1 MVFVDGA
8 ESLTLQAA
16 NAFLKV
22 LEEPLPQ
29 VSFVLC
35 THELSTLLPTI
46 RSRCQLLLFDL
57 PSFSQLKHLF
67 SQSPELKSEDMV
79 SCMNSRRLMALYL
92 EGRSPAL
99 LDMFITLD
107 DFLKK
112 SLFERLLY
120 IQRLSEDKS
129 SVISLITFWIQA
141 YLENN
146 SVANTKNL
154 HMVEKMFEKLKKLK
168 YNLNLRLQFES
179 LVLQL

>member
-1 MVFVDGA
+1 M
-8 ESLTLQAA
+8 
-16 NAFLKV
+16 
-22 LEEPLPQ
+22 
-29 VSFVLC
+29 
-35 THELSTLLPTI
+35 
-46 RSRCQLLLFDL
+46 
-57 PSFSQLKHLF
+57 
-67 SQSPELKSEDMV
+67 
-79 SCMNSRRLMALYL
+79 
-92 EGRSPAL
+92 
-99 LDMFITLD
+99 
-107 DFLKK
+107 KK